1 MILMVL
7 GLLVFSLFIR
17 LVVAI
22 VLVQTDPAKPVVGQW
37 TGFCRC
43 RAIWGLLMRL
53 KPREEFW
60 IF

>member
-22 VLVQTDPAKPVVGQW
+22 VLVQTDPAKPVVGQ
-37 TGFCRC
+37 
-43 RAIWGLLMRL
+43 
-53 KPREEFW
+53 
-60 IF
+60 